1 MHCRWWSPGVPH
13 RVTRP
18 ERADW
23 MHCCQH
29 VPAQR
34 TDDCDVCVGV
44 PSVYVWAHVHRQQE
58 VCHVCKMSHVFC
70 QCLNDLLW
78 PWNTIFSFGN
88 ILSIYRKQK
97 SANSGEQSKQ
107 ILSNILSGKFK
118 WNYVYIYIKY
128 VFKLHLNERRDEQLA
143 KVIRGGI
150 WHLVFLT
157 FNSNLTSN

>member
-1 MHCRWWSPGVPH
+1 MEPGGATQSHTARTSWLDALLSARASATDRWLR
-13 RVTRP
+13 RVCGC
-18 ERADW
+18 AK
-23 MHCCQH
+23 C
-29 VPAQR
+29 
-34 TDDCDVCVGV
+34 VCVCTRSETAGGLPCV
-44 PSVYVWAHVHRQQE
+44 
-58 VCHVCKMSHVFC
+58 SHVFC

-78 PWNTIFSFGN
+78 PWNSIFSFGN